1 MKRIFLRMLAV
12 SLTLPLIAQ
21 AHAHTHALALAHAG
35 HGSGSAAHWH
45 ATDICG
51 VLLVAAVL
59 AAALATGRKR

>member
-21 AHAHTHALALAHAG
+21 AHAHALALAHAG

>member
-21 AHAHTHALALAHAG
+21 AHALALAHAG